1 MTPGE
6 VASLQA
12 LAQQH
17 GGSLSINPQ
26 TGLPEAGFLSALL
39 PMAAGAG
46 LAAMGMPAGYAALS
60 VGAASAATN
69 GGDMKK
75 AILNGFSAYTGAGL
89 ADSFMGAGA
98 AMQSGTATSWMGGE
112 APAAASTVS
121 TPTMGAN
128 GIRASDVVYG
138 SSPEVYRGPSYAA
151 EAGNVSL
158 ASAAPAEVAQAAAAA
173 TPAAQA
179 AQQAAS
185 LDTMN
190 MSQRFDALKA
200 GASGTN
206 AMNYIKANPFASLGT
221 ATAML
226 TPDENKT
233 PQKAAD
239 TDRGP
244 RAGLSYYPGWSS
256 PLPKPNMQGVEQTY
270 NRPYYAAKGGVTRMA
285 TGGITSAP
293 RNQQQLFADYLQRV
307 SSSGVAATPPT
318 NKYDWWKSGGGSDTS
333 ATPPAETP
341 EQYAARMSL
350 NARGGGGGRGEREP
364 EDPNSFSAQWAAM
377 SDAEKEAFRLENP
390 KTAAAQDLAML
401 IGSPFKFAY
410 DKLQAYMGPESSTGG
425 PARFARTPV
434 VPNENDEP
442 GDRYAPA
449 YSPTLNPSS
458 LDPAQQAKALA
469 GYTSAQFSGVEPA
482 PQATPQT
489 STVDYSTGLYNDLS
503 NRPDSFF
510 PAGTNYTDKA
520 FTRDVF
526 GRVLSPDAPYTSGAT
541 TSSNTALVR
550 QNPIAGSDMQRALN
564 SQAKSAA
571 AVPNINPVD
580 PYAVDADYAT
590 ENITYTPAEQLK
602 LDYNEARDSLRMAE
616 ERRSPDSIAKY
627 QAQVNDLSNKL
638 AALNGEPS
646 AVAQT
651 DAALGSSYNL
661 GPFTNSNLNDSP
673 FNLGPFN
680 AANTAATTAA
690 TTARINA
697 LREAMEK
704 SPYEKDIEARE
715 KRDAAQE
722 EKNAAIQAA
731 LESAPSIPFSLS
743 TIPTGTDLVGTS
755 SSPLGTNTPISPN
768 GPDLTSGTLP
778 TINPKDPYAVDSDYG
793 NFERAPYVPGAISAA
808 PDDTTLSQFTN
819 ALYGNTTVP
828 ANYIGA
834 PIGTY
839 AMNADGTVSDASNG
853 LGIAGVPATNMGNR
867 GSSGVAAGFGGL
879 GSAWRTALGLPV
891 VDGQG
896 RPILTSQGA
905 AQQAYNESPQGVQ
918 DANDAETQSLSN
930 RYPSGG
936 RSSDGGDGGGAVSG
950 GGGSL
955 GNQSAATR
963 AALRSNEGY
972 GGGNGDA
979 RGGYL
984 QHGQFDQRMANGGL
998 SAMANPYDLGSYSDG
1013 GRLLKGPGDGVSDS
1027 IPATIGK
1034 GRPARLADGEFVI
1047 PARIVSEIGN
1057 GSTDAGARKL
1067 YAMMDRIQAGRK
1079 KSVGKGKVAVNSR
1092 AYKHLPA

>member
-1 MTPGE
+1 
-6 VASLQA
+6 
-12 LAQQH
+12 
-17 GGSLSINPQ
+17 
-26 TGLPEAGFLSALL
+26 
-39 PMAAGAG
+39 
-46 LAAMGMPAGYAALS
+46 
-60 VGAASAATN
+60 
-69 GGDMKK
+69 MKK

-112 APAAASTVS
+112 APVTAAVPTVDMAPSAGNLAGASQQEAINQAG
-121 TPTMGAN
+121 M
-128 GIRASDVVYG
+128 
-138 SSPEVYRGPSYAA
+138 YRGPSYAA

-158 ASAAPAEVAQAAAAA
+158 ANAAPAEVAQAAAQA

-244 RAGLSYYPGWSS
+244 RAGMRYYPGYGTS
-256 PLPKPNMQGVEQTY
+256 LPKPNMQGVEQTF

-318 NKYDWWKSGGGSDTS
+318 NKYDWWKNPNDP
-333 ATPPAETP
+333 APAAPAPAETP

-350 NARGGGGGRGEREP
+350 NARGGGGGGKGGEKPEPSAWDSMTDTEKTEYYAQHPFESKMADAVGTYLTKGLGWGVLGMGMDAANGPGYVDRKLNILRGTHPPANSPLAGGPLGTGYDPKTGVQTYGPPMSEIDRVTA
-364 EDPNSFSAQWAAM
+364 EDAANAAYQRAQAEAENDARIQGDLNPYTSSQFSA
-377 SDAEKEAFRLENP
+377 
-390 KTAAAQDLAML
+390 
-401 IGSPFKFAY
+401 SP
-410 DKLQAYMGPESSTGG
+410 P
-425 PARFARTPV
+425 
-434 VPNENDEP
+434 
-442 GDRYAPA
+442 
-449 YSPTLNPSS
+449 
-458 LDPAQQAKALA
+458 A
-469 GYTSAQFSGVEPA
+469 GYTSSQFSAA
-482 PQATPQT
+482 P
-489 STVDYSTGLYNDLS
+489 STGYTSSQFSDKSFAPNAKRDPSAGLS
-503 NRPDSFF
+503 MIEKYSDPSKQPEGFF
-510 PAGTNYTDKA
+510 PPGTAYTDTTFFRDSSGNLISIGEPIGGWANPVRNADGSPA
-520 FTRDVF
+520 FASNALPGGSTA
-526 GRVLSPDAPYTSGAT
+526 GRNVAISA
-541 TSSNTALVR
+541 
-550 QNPIAGSDMQRALN
+550 QNAIAGSDMQRALD
-564 SQAKSAA
+564 SQATTYSVAGEKLTPVFNDAGKIVGYKSLPNAEAQAA
-571 AVPNINPVD
+571 PVPSSSLTPSDVGAPSTEPAGGPIGIGYPAYKVAPDIVGINEISAD
-580 PYAVDADYAT
+580 PDADKTTESLGIPDVAT
-590 ENITYTPAEQLK
+590 FASMLGAPLGQY
-602 LDYNEARDSLRMAE
+602 
-616 ERRSPDSIAKY
+616 
-627 QAQVNDLSNKL
+627 
-638 AALNGEPS
+638 AALN
-646 AVAQT
+646 
-651 DAALGSSYNL
+651 
-661 GPFTNSNLNDSP
+661 
-673 FNLGPFN
+673 
-680 AANTAATTAA
+680 
-690 TTARINA
+690 
-697 LREAMEK
+697 
-704 SPYEKDIEARE
+704 
-715 KRDAAQE
+715 
-722 EKNAAIQAA
+722 
-731 LESAPSIPFSLS
+731 
-743 TIPTGTDLVGTS
+743 
-755 SSPLGTNTPISPN
+755 N
-768 GPDLTSGTLP
+768 G
-778 TINPKDPYAVDSDYG
+778 V
-793 NFERAPYVPGAISAA
+793 
-808 PDDTTLSQFTN
+808 
-819 ALYGNTTVP
+819 
-828 ANYIGA
+828 
-834 PIGTY
+834 
-839 AMNADGTVSDASNG
+839 VSDAGVSG
-853 LGIAGVPATNMGNR
+853 DPALAGYQGGYNPGYATPNMGNR

-918 DANDAETQSLSN
+918 DANDAETQSLQN

-936 RSSDGGDGGGAVSG
+936 RSSDGGDGGDAAGNAAAQTRANDNSATSG
-950 GGGSL
+950 GWFGGGSST
-955 GNQSAATR
+955 NAQ
-963 AALRSNEGY
+963 
-972 GGGNGDA
+972 
-979 RGGYL
+979 GGYL
-984 QHGQFDQRMANGGL
+984 QHGQFDQRMAQGGL

>member
-1 MTPGE
+1 MSIQLAAKHLAAHGRGPDTTLVHMTPGE

-112 APAAASTVS
+112 APAAASTIS

-158 ASAAPAEVAQAAAAA
+158 TNAAPAEVAQAAAQA
-173 TPAAQA
+173 TPAAQ
-179 AQQAAS
+179 QAAALQS
-185 LDTMN
+185 MDMG
-190 MSQRFDALKA
+190 QRFDALKA

-285 TGGITSAP
+285 SGGITSAP

-318 NKYDWWKSGGGSDTS
+318 NKYDWWKNPNDP
-333 ATPPAETP
+333 APAAPAPAETA
-341 EQYAARMSL
+341 EEYAARMRV
-350 NARGGGGGRGEREP
+350 NARGGGGGRTAPDEGVTFKEP
-364 EDPNSFSAQWAAM
+364 TSEQAYNWSQAGKNIGTFSPLIGGVVGAYGNYLARRVDPNYGH
-377 SDAEKEAFRLENP
+377 EARHS
-390 KTAAAQDLAML
+390 LATPVGTEPAGGP
-401 IGSPFKFAY
+401 IDY
-410 DKLQAYMGPESSTGG
+410 GPESGYMTNTDPYFSTQLG
-425 PARFARTPV
+425 PGVGT
-434 VPNENDEP
+434 
-442 GDRYAPA
+442 PA
-449 YSPTLNPSS
+449 Y
-458 LDPAQQAKALA
+458 
-469 GYTSAQFSGVEPA
+469 V
-482 PQATPQT
+482 
-489 STVDYSTGLYNDLS
+489 
-503 NRPDSFF
+503 
-510 PAGTNYTDKA
+510 
-520 FTRDVF
+520 
-526 GRVLSPDAPYTSGAT
+526 APYTSEQFSAAPSTGY
-541 TSSNTALVR
+541 TSSQFSDKSFAPNAKRDPSAGLSMIEKYSDPSKQPEGFFPPGTAYTDTTFFRDSSGNLVSIGEPIGGWANPVR
-550 QNPIAGSDMQRALN
+550 NADGSPAFASTAVPRGTTAGRNVAISAQNAIAGSDMQRALD
-564 SQAKSAA
+564 SQATTYSVTGEKLTPVFNDAGKIVGYKDLPSAEAQVGTTPLSTSKIVASAKLAGDKPITDSVQTYSPFDAVGQYGVGEGNYTKNQMA
-571 AVPNINPVD
+571 ALITQQESTARDYINAGQTLGFEHPKTIELKESYDRFNNLINAGYDRVLGEQPAGGPIGIGYPDYKVAPDIVGVNEISADPNADKTTESLGIPDAATFASMLGAPLGQYVALNNGVISDAGVSGDPALAGYQGGYNPG
-580 PYAVDADYAT
+580 YAT
-590 ENITYTPAEQLK
+590 P
-602 LDYNEARDSLRMAE
+602 
-616 ERRSPDSIAKY
+616 
-627 QAQVNDLSNKL
+627 
-638 AALNGEPS
+638 
-646 AVAQT
+646 
-651 DAALGSSYNL
+651 
-661 GPFTNSNLNDSP
+661 
-673 FNLGPFN
+673 
-680 AANTAATTAA
+680 
-690 TTARINA
+690 
-697 LREAMEK
+697 
-704 SPYEKDIEARE
+704 
-715 KRDAAQE
+715 
-722 EKNAAIQAA
+722 
-731 LESAPSIPFSLS
+731 
-743 TIPTGTDLVGTS
+743 
-755 SSPLGTNTPISPN
+755 
-768 GPDLTSGTLP
+768 
-778 TINPKDPYAVDSDYG
+778 
-793 NFERAPYVPGAISAA
+793 
-808 PDDTTLSQFTN
+808 
-819 ALYGNTTVP
+819 
-828 ANYIGA
+828 
-834 PIGTY
+834 
-839 AMNADGTVSDASNG
+839 
-853 LGIAGVPATNMGNR
+853 NMGYYG
-867 GSSGVAAGFGGL
+867 GSSGSRLAGITGSFGGL
-879 GSAWRTALGLPV
+879 GSAWQGV
-891 VDGQG
+891 VDRNGN
-896 RPILTSQGA
+896 PVLTSQGA
-905 AQQAYNESPQGVQ
+905 AERAFLSDPGNIAEGNQQSWQGGYVSPVTDPAQKQGQ
-918 DANDAETQSLSN
+918 
-930 RYPSGG
+930 G
-936 RSSDGGDGGGAVSG
+936 RDGGDGGDSG
-950 GGGSL
+950 GDAAGNAAAQTRANDNSATSGGWFGGGS
-955 GNQSAATR
+955 N
-963 AALRSNEGY
+963 
-972 GGGNGDA
+972 DA

-984 QHGQFDQRMANGGL
+984 QNGKFDQRMANGGL
-998 SAMANPYDLGSYSDG
+998 SAMANPYNLGSYSDG

>member
-60 VGAASAATN
+60 IGAASAATN

-112 APAAASTVS
+112 APVTAAA
-121 TPTMGAN
+121 PTIEVAPSAGNLAGASQQEAIN
-128 GIRASDVVYG
+128 QAGM
-138 SSPEVYRGPSYAA
+138 YRGPSYAA

-190 MSQRFDALKA
+190 MGQRWDALKA

-318 NKYDWWKSGGGSDTS
+318 NKYDWWKNPNDP
-333 ATPPAETP
+333 APAAPAPAETA
-341 EQYAARMSL
+341 EEYAARMRL
-350 NARGGGGGRGEREP
+350 NARGGGGGGQMPSAEEREAQLNEVNDYLSTP
-364 EDPNSFSAQWAAM
+364 ENPVTMNQYWAMSSDDRKALDAAAAERNPGRAAVLNGVKTLGVPIAYRVFNELKGAFGNFMGPSTNDPKSVGMVFPTEKDRIKAEEAAKYNQSLLGTYSGYTDTGTSGIDRVTAEDAANAAYQRAQAEAENDARIQGDLNPYTSSQFSAAALPSTPYASGRNSNYSPPTTGYTTPEAAPVPSSSLTP
-377 SDAEKEAFRLENP
+377 SD
-390 KTAAAQDLAML
+390 
-401 IGSPFKFAY
+401 IGAP
-410 DKLQAYMGPESSTGG
+410 STEPAGG
-425 PARFARTPV
+425 PI
-434 VPNENDEP
+434 
-442 GDRYAPA
+442 GIGYPA
-449 YSPTLNPSS
+449 YSAVTPAAEGTPYGLNYVGKDPTTGLAIGNPTENRDTFNNVLPTTNQVFGINEGYQQFRTKYTPGIDFTDPNASQLFGIDSSDYEKQVSDLGQYNLGTLAPDALRYSGTGIPNTLKTPDIQNVSEISADPDADKTTESLGIPDAATFAAMLGAPFAQTAALNNGVVSDAGVS
-458 LDPAQQAKALA
+458 GDPALA
-469 GYTSAQFSGVEPA
+469 GYQGGYNPGY
-482 PQATPQT
+482 ATP
-489 STVDYSTGLYNDLS
+489 
-503 NRPDSFF
+503 
-510 PAGTNYTDKA
+510 
-520 FTRDVF
+520 
-526 GRVLSPDAPYTSGAT
+526 
-541 TSSNTALVR
+541 
-550 QNPIAGSDMQRALN
+550 
-564 SQAKSAA
+564 
-571 AVPNINPVD
+571 
-580 PYAVDADYAT
+580 
-590 ENITYTPAEQLK
+590 
-602 LDYNEARDSLRMAE
+602 
-616 ERRSPDSIAKY
+616 
-627 QAQVNDLSNKL
+627 
-638 AALNGEPS
+638 
-646 AVAQT
+646 
-651 DAALGSSYNL
+651 
-661 GPFTNSNLNDSP
+661 
-673 FNLGPFN
+673 
-680 AANTAATTAA
+680 
-690 TTARINA
+690 
-697 LREAMEK
+697 
-704 SPYEKDIEARE
+704 
-715 KRDAAQE
+715 
-722 EKNAAIQAA
+722 
-731 LESAPSIPFSLS
+731 
-743 TIPTGTDLVGTS
+743 
-755 SSPLGTNTPISPN
+755 
-768 GPDLTSGTLP
+768 
-778 TINPKDPYAVDSDYG
+778 
-793 NFERAPYVPGAISAA
+793 
-808 PDDTTLSQFTN
+808 
-819 ALYGNTTVP
+819 
-828 ANYIGA
+828 
-834 PIGTY
+834 
-839 AMNADGTVSDASNG
+839 
-853 LGIAGVPATNMGNR
+853 NMGR
-867 GSSGVAAGFGGL
+867 ASSGVAAGFGGL

-896 RPILTSQGA
+896 NPILTSQGA

-918 DANDAETQSLSN
+918 DANDAETRSLLN

-936 RSSDGGDGGGAVSG
+936 RSSDGGDGGDAAGNAAAQTRANDNSATSGGWFG
-950 GGGSL
+950 GGGADGGLS
-955 GNQSAATR
+955 TP
-963 AALRSNEGY
+963 Y
-972 GGGNGDA
+972 GF
-979 RGGYL
+979 
-984 QHGQFDQRMANGGL
+984 QHMANGGL

-1092 AYKHLPA
+1092 ADKYLPA